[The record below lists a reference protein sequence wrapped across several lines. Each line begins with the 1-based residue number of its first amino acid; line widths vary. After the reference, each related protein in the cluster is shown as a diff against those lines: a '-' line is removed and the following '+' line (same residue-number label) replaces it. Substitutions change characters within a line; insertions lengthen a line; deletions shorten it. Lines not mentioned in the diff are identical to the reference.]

1 MYDRN
6 FPRFLYILACIVVNC
21 FLVLRFLSSLF
32 FPAKQEEEIEQEPKV
47 QEENSNEEEPSYTFS
62 DDFDIDEAYANADYE
77 TRQSFDYKLW
87 KMEKEEEA
95 RLFGEEYPRR
105 SSSYYSSYL
114 NDDNDY
120 LADTPSNSD
129 NSIPK
134 EKNEGWY
141 ENTDYEDPADMY
153 DDDDKF

>member
-1 MYDRN
+1 MIDLLIDFYDTMVLMYDRN
-6 FPRFLYILACIVVNC
+6 FPRFLFILACIVVNG

-47 QEENSNEEEPSYTFS
+47 QEEDSNEEEPSYTFS

-95 RLFGEEYPRR
+95 RLFFENTHHSTR
-105 SSSYYSSYL
+105 SYYL
-114 NDDNDY
+114 C
-120 LADTPSNSD
+120 
-129 NSIPK
+129 
-134 EKNEGWY
+134 
-141 ENTDYEDPADMY
+141 
-153 DDDDKF
+153 